1 MRDSTFL
8 LWLISRE
15 PGKRKTHYQYQTR
28 WDDAKFRK
36 IVKALERRGF
46 IVRELDGGKHKY
58 KITINGHQYLYRN
71 GSKHA
76 FLLVE
81 LIEKRGPICTGELY
95 ETYCAECRRRGIKPA
110 TLYYVKRIMKELE
123 RRGVIALRMVYGGK
137 HGNTTVYEVTH
148 LFRRA

>member
-1 MRDSTFL
+1 MRDSIFL

-15 PGKRKTHYQYQTR
+15 PGKRKTHYQYQTG
-28 WDDAKFRK
+28 WSDEKFRRV
-36 IVKALERRGF
+36 VKALERRGF

-58 KITINGHQYLYRN
+58 RITINGYQHLCRN
-71 GSKHA
+71 GSKHT
-76 FLLVE
+76 FLLAE

-95 ETYCAECRRRGIKPA
+95 EIYRAECLRRGIKPA
-110 TLYYVKRIMKELE
+110 TLRYVRRIVKELE
-123 RRGVIALRMVYGGK
+123 RRGVIALRMVYGGR